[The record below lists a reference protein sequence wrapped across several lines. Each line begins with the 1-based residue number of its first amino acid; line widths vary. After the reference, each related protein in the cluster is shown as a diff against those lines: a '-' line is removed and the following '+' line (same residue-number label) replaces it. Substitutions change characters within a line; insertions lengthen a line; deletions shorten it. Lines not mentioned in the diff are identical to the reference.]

1 MQLSADITIQNDLPI
16 YKSLLLA
23 EYARIDPRLK
33 QACSRFPTSLRA
45 CAALRRIP
53 SPARPPTHKQR

>member
-33 QACSRFPTSLRA
+33 QAWSRFPA
-45 CAALRRIP
+45 
-53 SPARPPTHKQR
+53 